1 MGFFNFFKRDISEQ
15 EFQEQQKMKYGLEKT
30 RTGFFQNIVNTL
42 THAQID
48 DDLYDTLEEQLILAD
63 VGPMCAVRLVDELRD
78 AVAEKHLKT
87 GQEALDELRE
97 IICRELTP
105 RYPMDLDGK
114 PAVILVIGVNGV
126 GKTTTKEMTACMLER
141 TYRTARTEGNHN
153 NNIGLPMTI
162 LDMPDDTETAV
173 LELGMNHFGEM
184 ARLTSIAKPDIA
196 VITNIGTMHIE
207 HLGSR
212 EGILQAKLEI
222 FRGVPENG
230 VGVFNGDE
238 PLLWNVRA
246 DGGHKKYYY
255 GIENH
260 ACDVLATDIQELD
273 DGMRFVVSG
282 FGHRFEL
289 FVPVLGRHTVYNTLA
304 AVTAA
309 LLLKVPPE
317 TIQTQISGF
326 HNTGMRQKIYERD
339 GFTIIE
345 DCYNAGPESTEAAL
359 EILAGFRSRTNG
371 RCIAVLGDM
380 LELGNRSAAEH
391 YRIGRIAATKA
402 DVLYTYGVN
411 AERMVSGAITGG
423 MKQKLIEHF
432 DTHEDLAHM
441 LKMRARPGDVILF
454 KGSRGMRMEKALALF
469 FKEEEE

>member
-1 MGFFNFFKRDISEQ
+1 
-15 EFQEQQKMKYGLEKT
+15 
-30 RTGFFQNIVNTL
+30 
-42 THAQID
+42 
-48 DDLYDTLEEQLILAD
+48 
-63 VGPMCAVRLVDELRD
+63 
-78 AVAEKHLKT
+78 
-87 GQEALDELRE
+87 
-97 IICRELTP
+97 
-105 RYPMDLDGK
+105 
-114 PAVILVIGVNGV
+114 
-126 GKTTTKEMTACMLER
+126 
-141 TYRTARTEGNHN
+141 
-153 NNIGLPMTI
+153 
-162 LDMPDDTETAV
+162 
-173 LELGMNHFGEM
+173 
-184 ARLTSIAKPDIA
+184 
-196 VITNIGTMHIE
+196 MHIE

-317 TIQTQISGF
+317 TIQAQISSF

-402 DVLYTYGVN
+402 DVLYTYGIN

-432 DTHEDLAHM
+432 DTHEELAHM

>member
-1 MGFFNFFKRDISEQ
+1 
-15 EFQEQQKMKYGLEKT
+15 MK
-30 RTGFFQNIVNTL
+30 
-42 THAQID
+42 
-48 DDLYDTLEEQLILAD
+48 
-63 VGPMCAVRLVDELRD
+63 
-78 AVAEKHLKT
+78 
-87 GQEALDELRE
+87 
-97 IICRELTP
+97 ELTLKQIADWCGGTVAP
-105 RYPMDLDGK
+105 EYETVPVTGVESDSRKVEVGDLFVALRGERVDGHDFIPSAK
-114 PAVILVIGVNGV
+114 TLGASAALVSRPSEELPCVVVESPLRAYGEIAKHYREMTGVKVVGITGSV
-126 GKTTTKEMTACMLER
+126 GKTTTKEMIASVLSR
-141 TYRTARTEGNHN
+141 DFKLYKSEGNHN
-153 NNIGLPMTI
+153 NEIGLPMTVMN
-162 LDMPDDTETAV
+162 MPEDTELLVA
-173 LELGMNHFGEM
+173 ELGTNHPGE
-184 ARLTSIAKPDIA
+184 IAYLSAIAQPDYA
-196 VITNIGTMHIE
+196 VITNIGIAHIE
-207 HLGSR
+207 YLGSR
-212 EGILQAKLEI
+212 EGILREKLDI
-222 FRGVPENG
+222 LRSSLKNT
-230 VGVFNGDE
+230 VGIFNGDE

-255 GIENH
+255 AIENH

>member
-1 MGFFNFFKRDISEQ
+1 
-15 EFQEQQKMKYGLEKT
+15 
-30 RTGFFQNIVNTL
+30 
-42 THAQID
+42 
-48 DDLYDTLEEQLILAD
+48 
-63 VGPMCAVRLVDELRD
+63 
-78 AVAEKHLKT
+78 
-87 GQEALDELRE
+87 
-97 IICRELTP
+97 
-105 RYPMDLDGK
+105 
-114 PAVILVIGVNGV
+114 
-126 GKTTTKEMTACMLER
+126 MLEH
-141 TYRTARTEGNHN
+141 TYHTARTEGNHN

-317 TIQTQISGF
+317 TIQAQISSF

-402 DVLYTYGVN
+402 DVLYTYGIN

-432 DTHEDLAHM
+432 DTHEELAHM

>member
-1 MGFFNFFKRDISEQ
+1 MAASLG
-15 EFQEQQKMKYGLEKT
+15 
-30 RTGFFQNIVNTL
+30 
-42 THAQID
+42 A
-48 DDLYDTLEEQLILAD
+48 A
-63 VGPMCAVRLVDELRD
+63 AALVERPVK
-78 AVAEKHLKT
+78 ASIPT
-87 GQEALDELRE
+87 
-97 IICRELTP
+97 
-105 RYPMDLDGK
+105 
-114 PAVILVIGVNGV
+114 ILVPDTVKAYGDLAAARRERMGMTVIGITGSV

-289 FVPVLGRHTVYNTLA
+289 FVP
-304 AVTAA
+304 
-309 LLLKVPPE
+309 LLKVPPE

>member
-1 MGFFNFFKRDISEQ
+1 MKKLTLKQAAEDCHGTLAPEQ
-15 EFQEQQKMKYGLEKT
+15 AEAVV
-30 RTGFFQNIVNTL
+30 TGV
-42 THAQID
+42 QID
-48 DDLYDTLEEQLILAD
+48 SRRVKPGDLFIAIKGEKVDGHDFIDMAAGLGASAALVER
-63 VGPMCAVRLVDELRD
+63 PVR
-78 AVAEKHLKT
+78 ASIPT
-87 GQEALDELRE
+87 
-97 IICRELTP
+97 
-105 RYPMDLDGK
+105 
-114 PAVILVIGVNGV
+114 ILVPDTGSV
-126 GKTTTKEMTACMLER
+126 GKTTTKEMTACMLEH
-141 TYRTARTEGNHN
+141 TYHTARTEGNHN

-317 TIQTQISGF
+317 TIQAQISSF

-402 DVLYTYGVN
+402 DVLYTYGIN

-432 DTHEDLAHM
+432 DTHE
-441 LKMRARPGDVILF
+441 VSLF